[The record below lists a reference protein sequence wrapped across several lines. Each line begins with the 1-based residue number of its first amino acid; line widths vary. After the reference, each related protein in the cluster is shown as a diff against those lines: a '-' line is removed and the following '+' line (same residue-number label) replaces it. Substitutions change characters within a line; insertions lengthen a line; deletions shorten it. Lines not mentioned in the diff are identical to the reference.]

1 MPRAL
6 LLPATLLVLAFP
18 ATARAGCYTLELEN
32 RQLGVSRP
40 AGEICAEDAIEARR
54 LCRAEANRRNRD
66 LPSPEP
72 LRFSCRASG

>member
-1 MPRAL
+1 MPRAVVFA
-6 LLPATLLVLAFP
+6 ATLLALLAP
-18 ATARAGCYTLELEN
+18 AATQAGCYTLELEN

-66 LPSPEP
+66 LPSREP
-72 LRFSCRASG
+72 LRFSCRPAS